1 MARAVGR
8 GAMATRCLGQPDP
21 WRRVEPG
28 CGLPGRIVQQGGRMK
43 REFAAGFVA
52 LALALPP
59 AAHAA
64 EKSADNKGSV
74 TQKAKDVIDDATITT
89 KIKAEFAKDKAVS
102 ALSIKVDTDKG
113 VVKLSGNAKT

>member
-1 MARAVGR
+1 
-8 GAMATRCLGQPDP
+8 
-21 WRRVEPG
+21 
-28 CGLPGRIVQQGGRMK
+28 MK

-113 VVKLSGNAKT
+113 VVKLSGNAKTKDEASKAEAIAKSVNGVTSVKNDIQFTAGGKK